1 MNRKLLATV
10 TLICLLS
17 MVTGC
22 ANIQDDGDRTRS
34 EGAGTGAAVGAV
46 TGALLGQIFGGDTRS
61 TVVGAALGG
70 AIGGLGGYAYGN
82 HVANQKEKYASEEDW
97 LEACIAEAQRTNE
110 AVARYNNEL
119 RQQIDGLRRD
129 TETLEQQYADAK
141 TRNVKLKEKKKT
153 VDGLARA
160 ADKELT
166 AARSEL
172 AVQNAVATEAR
183 GSGQSDYAQSLDN
196 QLETLRAN
204 IRELEKQTEE
214 LASMSAAM
222 AV

>member
-1 MNRKLLATV
+1 MNRKRVWTII
-10 TLICLLS
+10 LICLFS

-34 EGAGTGAAVGAV
+34 EGAGAGAAVGAL
-46 TGALLGQIFGGDTRS
+46 TGAILGQILGGDTSS
-61 TVVGAALGG
+61 TLIGA
-70 AIGGLGGYAYGN
+70 AIGGAVGGAGGYAYGN
-82 HVANQKEKYASEEDW
+82 HVANQKEKYAREEDW
-97 LEACIAEAQRTNE
+97 LEACLAEAQRTNK
-110 AVARYNNEL
+110 AMVDYNNDL

-129 TETLEQQYADAK
+129 TKALEHQYTDAA
-141 TRNVKLKEKKKT
+141 TRKARLKEKKKT

-172 AVQNAVATEAR
+172 AIQNAVVNDAR
-183 GSGQSDYAQSLDN
+183 DSGQSDYAQSLDN
-196 QLETLRAN
+196 QLETLKAN

>member
-1 MNRKLLATV
+1 MNRKILGMV

-22 ANIQDDGDRTRS
+22 AGIQDDRDRTRS
-34 EGAGTGAAVGAV
+34 EGAGTGAAVGAL
-46 TGALLGQIFGGDTRS
+46 TGALLGQVLGGDTRS
-61 TVVGAALGG
+61 TVLGA
-70 AIGGLGGYAYGN
+70 AIGGAVGSIGGYAYGN

-97 LEACIAEAQRTNE
+97 LEACIAEAQRTNK
-110 AVARYNNEL
+110 AMARYNNEL
-119 RQQIDGLRRD
+119 REQIAGLRRD
-129 TETLEQQYADAK
+129 TKALEHQYADAATRK
-141 TRNVKLKEKKKT
+141 TKLQEKKKA

-172 AVQNAVATEAR
+172 AIQNAVVGEAR
-183 GSGQSDYAQSLDN
+183 DSGQSDFVQTLDN
-196 QLETLRAN
+196 QLETLKAN